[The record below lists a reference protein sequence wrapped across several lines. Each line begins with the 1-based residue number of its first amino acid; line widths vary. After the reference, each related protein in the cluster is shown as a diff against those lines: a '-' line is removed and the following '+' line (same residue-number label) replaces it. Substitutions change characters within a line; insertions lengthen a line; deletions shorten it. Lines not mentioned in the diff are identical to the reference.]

1 MVEQIETG
9 FRSERTYQLYAAE
22 AARFN
27 PELLPWIPVG
37 NLRRAMC
44 GKDFSQ
50 QDAVLIEG
58 DKAGVWSLSCR
69 LPDETPKCY
78 RLYVSP
84 DENFPDLPLD
94 EYSSVIL
101 RRPDVRWKDGTLAF
115 GGLGSARTW
124 ADLNEELDA
133 PLEGF
138 ALA

>member
-1 MVEQIETG
+1 MEP
-9 FRSERTYQLYAAE
+9 RSEHTYQLYAAE

-44 GKDFSQ
+44 GKDFVE
-50 QDAVLIEG
+50 QDAVLIDG

-69 LPDETPKCY
+69 LSEETPKCY
-78 RLYVSP
+78 RLYVHP
-84 DENFPDLPLD
+84 DENFPELLPD
-94 EYSSVIL
+94 EYCSVIL

-133 PLEGF
+133 PAEFF
-138 ALA
+138 AQA